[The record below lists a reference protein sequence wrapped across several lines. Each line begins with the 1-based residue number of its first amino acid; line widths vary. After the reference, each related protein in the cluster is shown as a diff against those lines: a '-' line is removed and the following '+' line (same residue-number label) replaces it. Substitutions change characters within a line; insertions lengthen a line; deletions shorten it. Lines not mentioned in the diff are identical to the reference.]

1 MLSFANHA
9 GGGGEGGG
17 ASRSGG
23 GGGTTTTTTKRMEED
38 EEASMSS
45 SSSSSSGSS
54 EADHHHDHDHE
65 HLDHEEAEEEDEDD
79 DGGIITATTAT
90 TTSAQ
95 HHYQQEDEEDQSE
108 DDEEEESSSSSS
120 SSSESEEES
129 EQKEKRRRT
138 PKKKKKPKKY
148 LLPPPVYARRDF
160 VARTAEEALMKL
172 LEFGVA
178 VVPHALT
185 AQEAEQTND
194 GIMEALEATFPGFDR
209 HAPETWRMLRDNGAK
224 HAMLLQHHGLGG
236 WCQAAADV
244 RQKPEIAHIFA
255 ELWTAREIFM
265 GEKKKTRQE
274 GDDDDDAAAT
284 ATLTTTTTTTTA
296 TQSKKFKKGNTTTTT
311 TTAAK
316 KEEEEEEE
324 AKKVSA
330 RRPIKK
336 KDLYSSCDGVS
347 VYLKDESESRGGY
360 HREGHDWLHYDRAPD
375 DPKWSVQ
382 GFVNLLLTERNGGAA
397 FQCLVRSHRNQREF
411 VERFPTPTPTLTPT
425 PNTTPNT
432 TTNTTTYTTTTTP
445 HHHHLHLNH
454 QHLLHLKERMMMRSS
469 NHNNNNA
476 EEEEEEEEED
486 AKKKKKKRKEARF
499 RLIQSQPEVDF
510 LLNECGNQHVCIRAK
525 VGDLVL
531 WDSRLMHCGRA
542 ATRAASLQLRRTV
555 VYVSMQPKWLSTQRD
570 RTQKLKAF
578 KELRTTSHNAASGVK
593 LFPRFPRAFGRHDK
607 RRNAASRPIVDP
619 PLLTELGLSL
629 FGVDGASYTQA
640 RLALKA
646 RAALEEAR
654 QQGMMMSV

>member
-1 MLSFANHA
+1 M
-9 GGGGEGGG
+9 
-17 ASRSGG
+17 
-23 GGGTTTTTTKRMEED
+23 
-38 EEASMSS
+38 
-45 SSSSSSGSS
+45 
-54 EADHHHDHDHE
+54 
-65 HLDHEEAEEEDEDD
+65 
-79 DGGIITATTAT
+79 
-90 TTSAQ
+90 
-95 HHYQQEDEEDQSE
+95 
-108 DDEEEESSSSSS
+108 
-120 SSSESEEES
+120 
-129 EQKEKRRRT
+129 
-138 PKKKKKPKKY
+138 
-148 LLPPPVYARRDF
+148 
-160 VARTAEEALMKL
+160 
-172 LEFGVA
+172 
-178 VVPHALT
+178 
-185 AQEAEQTND
+185 
-194 GIMEALEATFPGFDR
+194 
-209 HAPETWRMLRDNGAK
+209 
-224 HAMLLQHHGLGG
+224 
-236 WCQAAADV
+236 

-265 GEKKKTRQE
+265 GEKKTRQE
-274 GDDDDDAAAT
+274 EKQEGDDDDAAAT
-284 ATLTTTTTTTTA
+284 ATTTLTTTTTTTTA

-411 VERFPTPTPTLTPT
+411 VERFPTPTPTTATATTTTPTPT
-425 PNTTPNT
+425 PNTN
-432 TTNTTTYTTTTTP
+432 TTTTTP
-445 HHHHLHLNH
+445 HHHHEHDH
-454 QHLLHLKERMMMRSS
+454 QHLHLKERMMMRSS

-476 EEEEEEEEED
+476 EEEEEEED

-654 QQGMMMSV
+654 QQGMSV

>member
-108 DDEEEESSSSSS
+108 DDEEEESSSNSSS
-120 SSSESEEES
+120 SSSSCGSGGES

-284 ATLTTTTTTTTA
+284 ATTATTT
-296 TQSKKFKKGNTTTTT
+296 TQSKKFKKGNTTTTTT

-336 KDLYSSCDGVS
+336 MDLYSSCDGVS

-411 VERFPTPTPTLTPT
+411 VERFPTPTPTTTATATATATATTPT
-425 PNTTPNT
+425 PNTN
-432 TTNTTTYTTTTTP
+432 TTTTTP
-445 HHHHLHLNH
+445 HHHHEHDH
-454 QHLLHLKERMMMRSS
+454 QHLHLKERMMMRSS
-469 NHNNNNA
+469 NHNNNA
-476 EEEEEEEEED
+476 EEEEEDD

-654 QQGMMMSV
+654 QQGMSV